1 MAELKGAKRVLKQ
14 ALKDAKNKKRTA
26 KKARKYEK
34 SDQFRGPRDPRSM
47 KVKKKNL
54 PEAMGGR
61 IPFQKITEKDAVKAM
76 GKSKQKTPKKKEP
89 VRRRLRADDPN
100 VD

>member
-47 KVKKKNL
+47 KIKKKNL
-54 PEAMGGR
+54 PFEMGGKQGKQSLSE
-61 IPFQKITEKDAVKAM
+61 IDAVEAM